1 MLMLLEDKKIVILLI
16 TALILGLFI
25 YLDGPSMIAK
35 EEKKEEKQEITEEE
49 EEIIIP
55 TLQIIDQ
62 ESDSRVFA
70 VMINN
75 HPLAMANHA
84 GLQDAFIVYEIIVEG
99 AYSRLMAFYRDQETE
114 KIGSVRSARHYYL
127 DYALEYDAL
136 YVHFGGSPTA
146 YEDIR
151 SLKVNNLDF
160 LVRMGYF
167 RDNSLSI
174 PWEHRAYTSVEMIN
188 EQLTKMKSRT
198 TSDNT
203 YLNYSIEAI
212 RLSGEDVL
220 IADFV
225 KMKYSS
231 ANRIQYQYRDGFY
244 YRSVNEKEHS
254 DAVTKEQYYFKNI
267 LIMNVRN
274 YLLGSK
280 GRQELDTVGTGKGYF
295 VTNGLARPITWEKTS
310 RSAKTSY
317 RFDDGEEVIFNDGN
331 TIFQVMPINAEIQIE
346 AKIVEEEIIEE

>member
-203 YLNYSIEAI
+203 YLNY
-212 RLSGEDVL
+212 RG
-220 IADFV
+220 
-225 KMKYSS
+225 
-231 ANRIQYQYRDGFY
+231 
-244 YRSVNEKEHS
+244 
-254 DAVTKEQYYFKNI
+254 T
-267 LIMNVRN
+267 RN
-274 YLLGSK
+274 NF
-280 GRQELDTVGTGKGYF
+280 RRV
-295 VTNGLARPITWEKTS
+295 
-310 RSAKTSY
+310 
-317 RFDDGEEVIFNDGN
+317 
-331 TIFQVMPINAEIQIE
+331 
-346 AKIVEEEIIEE
+346 